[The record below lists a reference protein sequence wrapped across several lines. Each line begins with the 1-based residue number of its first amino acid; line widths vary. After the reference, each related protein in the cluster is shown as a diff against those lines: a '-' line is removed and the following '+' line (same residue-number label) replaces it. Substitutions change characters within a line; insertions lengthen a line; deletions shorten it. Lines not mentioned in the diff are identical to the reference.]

1 MAEPDD
7 DRGDAA
13 PRDREQHQPPAM
25 PARRQVK
32 RAQEHRE
39 RRRRAAD
46 MGARAGRVEAE
57 RPGAA
62 RHELVLAQ
70 QLGAAG
76 IQVSAQPERYR
87 DRLKDRNQQ
96 EQQRQDDRKADA
108 KRIAALATADGQRRD
123 ANRDGDHQADHAGAV
138 DPPDGQRRPGDGSDQ
153 QDDAGGPAR
162 SARRASSGSGATPMN
177 DARRW
182 MAGRIRR
189 SIAALTRRRGPA
201 PVPSQKTRSS
211 TTRTSPGRTLTFCE
225 RPSVMSA
232 TG

>member
-1 MAEPDD
+1 MRLSAVRRKNEQARQVNAASSRNSDVWLLLTKGPVSSVRVDTATIPYSWVKPKMRWPSPID

-46 MGARAGRVEAE
+46 VGARAGRVEAE

-153 QDDAGGPAR
+153 QDDAGGPPDPRGGRAPAAAR
-162 SARRASSGSGATPMN
+162 PR
-177 DARRW
+177 
-182 MAGRIRR
+182 
-189 SIAALTRRRGPA
+189 
-201 PVPSQKTRSS
+201 
-211 TTRTSPGRTLTFCE
+211 
-225 RPSVMSA
+225 
-232 TG
+232 